1 MFHKITSLATLPDFV
16 LLVGFSDGEFRQFD
30 LKPYIE
36 QYPPFR
42 SLAEINGL
50 YEQAKIDA
58 GGFGIVWNDE
68 LDVSAEGVYERG
80 IACSKPNDVEEYKQ
94 KIIAELVKARNK
106 TGLSQK
112 QLEIL
117 SGVAQP
123 CIARTEKGA
132 TDPKLTTLLK
142 MLEPLGLTL
151 TITTRQPINE

>member
-36 QYPPFR
+36 KYTPFR

-80 IACSKPNDVEEYKQ
+80 VACSKPNDVEEYKQ

>member
-36 QYPPFR
+36 KYPPFR

-80 IACSKPNDVEEYKQ
+80 VACSKPNDVEEYKQ
-94 KIIAELVKARNK
+94 KNIAELVKARNK